1 MTFSKAS
8 LLALAFSF
16 ASSVLA
22 LPSPSPVENTPSRT
36 LNKRVET
43 CTPFNGGSSSVD
55 DTPAI
60 EFSISQ
66 CGDGGIIVIPAG
78 YTFYLNTALTFAGCV
93 GCDFQIEGTIMAS
106 DDTSYWSTQTNIIS
120 VDSITGAQI
129 HSVTGT
135 GVING
140 NGQAAWDAFAADAI
154 ARPTLFSVE
163 GTSSNIQVYDLTVQ
177 NPPNVFFTVSSGS
190 TSIHYSGLTMT
201 AVSTSSNPAANTDG
215 FDINGSTVSVT
226 DTKITN
232 DDDCIAFKP
241 GANLVTVSGIT
252 CTGSHGISIG
262 SLGSSAGV
270 TDTVKNIYVSDVIM
284 VSSTKAAGIKLYPGG
299 DAYGS
304 ALVSNVTFTDFT
316 VDASGYAFQIQSC
329 YNQDAAYCAEYPSTA
344 KLEGIY
350 VENFSGTT
358 STKYEPDVANINC
371 PADGLCDVY
380 FSGMSVN
387 SPEGT
392 GVYLC
397 ADSSTV
403 TGITC
408 VAGASG

>member
-1 MTFSKAS
+1 MTSFKAS
-8 LLALAFSF
+8 LLTLTFSLASL
-16 ASSVLA
+16 VLA
-22 LPSPSPVENTPSRT
+22 HPFASPVENTPSRT

-66 CGDGGIIVIPAG
+66 CGNGGIIVIPAG
-78 YTFYLNTALTFAGCV
+78 YTFYLNTALTFAGCI
-93 GCDFQIEGTIMAS
+93 GCDFQIEGTIIAS
-106 DDTSYWSTQTNIIS
+106 DDTDYWSTQTNIIS

-135 GVING
+135 GLLDG

-154 ARPTLFSVE
+154 ARPTLFSIE
-163 GTSSNIQVYDLTVQ
+163 GTSSNIKVYNLKVQ
-177 NPPNVFFTVSSGS
+177 NPPNEFFTVSSGS
-190 TSIHYSGLTMT
+190 SNIQYTGLTMT
-201 AVSTSSNPAANTDG
+201 AISTSSNPAANTDG
-215 FDINGSTVSVT
+215 FDINGSSVSIT
-226 DTKITN
+226 DTEITN

-241 GANLVTVSGIT
+241 GANLVTISGIT

-262 SLGSSAGV
+262 SLGATAGV
-270 TDTVKNIYVSDVIM
+270 TDTVKNIYASDITM
-284 VSSTKAAGIKLYPGG
+284 ATSTKAAGIKLYPGG
-299 DAYGS
+299 ADYGS
-304 ALVSNVTFTDFT
+304 AIVSNVTFTGFT
-316 VDASGYAFQIQSC
+316 VDSSDYAFQIQSC
-329 YNQDAAYCAEYPSTA
+329 YNSDASYCAEYPSTA
-344 KLEGIY
+344 LLEDIY
-350 VENFSGTT
+350 VEKFSGTT
-358 STKYEPDVANINC
+358 STAYEPAVANINC
-371 PADGLCDVY
+371 PGAGLCDVY
-380 FSGMSVN
+380 FSDMSVN

-403 TGITC
+403 TGIDC

>member
-1 MTFSKAS
+1 
-8 LLALAFSF
+8 
-16 ASSVLA
+16 
-22 LPSPSPVENTPSRT
+22 

-43 CTPFNGGSSSVD
+43 CTPVNGGSSSVD

-60 EFSISQ
+60 ESSISQ

-78 YTFYLNTALTFAGCV
+78 YTFYLNSALTFAGCI
-93 GCDFQIEGTIMAS
+93 GCEFQIEGTLIAS
-106 DDTSYWSTQTNIIS
+106 DDTDYWSTQTNIIS
-120 VDSITGAQI
+120 IDSVAGAEI

-135 GVING
+135 GVIDG
-140 NGQAAWDAFAADAI
+140 NGQAAWDAFAAEAI

-163 GTSSNIQVYDLTVQ
+163 GTSSGIQVYDLTVR

-190 TSIHYSGLTMT
+190 TNIQYSSLTMT
-201 AVSTSSNPAANTDG
+201 AVSTSSNPASNTDG
-215 FDINGSTVSVT
+215 FDINGSTVSIT
-226 DTKITN
+226 DTEVTN

-262 SLGSSAGV
+262 SLGASTGV
-270 TDTVKNIYVSDVIM
+270 TDTVENIYVSDVTM

-304 ALVSNVTFTDFT
+304 AIVSNVTFTGFT
-316 VDASGYAFQIQSC
+316 VDSSDYAFQIQSC
-329 YNQDAAYCAEYPSTA
+329 YNEEASYCAEYPSTA
-344 KLEGIY
+344 QLENIY
-350 VENFSGTT
+350 IENFSSTT
-358 STKYEPDVANINC
+358 STAYEPDVANIDC
-371 PADGLCDVY
+371 PSAGLCDVY
-380 FSGMSVN
+380 FSDMSVT

-397 ADSSTV
+397 ADSTTV
-403 TGITC
+403 TGIACIT
-408 VAGASG
+408 GASG